1 MDENLELLEYIYK
14 DSDMSVV
21 TLEKLLQE
29 LNDKDN
35 KIKKK
40 TEEILKSY
48 EDFLSKSKKLLNK
61 FDSPLEENSYIA
73 KMGAK
78 MGIKKEVKSDNSD
91 VAIADMLI
99 KGISMGSIDIEK
111 RITNYKEVVNKKYLD
126 FASEFLKFQ
135 QKTIEELKAFL

>member
-14 DSDMSVV
+14 DSDMSVI

-48 EDFLSKSKKLLNK
+48 EYFLSKSKKLLNK

-91 VAIADMLI
+91 AAIADMLI

>member
-14 DSDMSVV
+14 DSDMSVI

-48 EDFLSKSKKLLNK
+48 EYFLSKSKKLLNK

-78 MGIKKEVKSDNSD
+78 MGIKKEIKSDNSD
-91 VAIADMLI
+91 AAIADMLI

>member
-48 EDFLSKSKKLLNK
+48 EVFLSKSKKLLNK
-61 FDSPLEENSYIA
+61 FDSPLKENGYLA

-91 VAIADMLI
+91 AAIADMLI

-126 FASEFLKFQ
+126 FASDFLKFQ